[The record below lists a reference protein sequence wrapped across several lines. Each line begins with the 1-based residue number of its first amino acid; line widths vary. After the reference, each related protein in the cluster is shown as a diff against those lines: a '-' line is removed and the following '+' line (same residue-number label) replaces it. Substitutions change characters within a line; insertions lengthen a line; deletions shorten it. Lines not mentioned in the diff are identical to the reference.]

1 MAAVALR
8 DAGRDGHSAASFIL
22 NFLNSLAGLIP
33 FLPRGTI
40 VSRPIAGPRGEPTE
54 IMSNAFFYDL
64 LASVAERGRSMLKI
78 KPWPKDADNRV
89 DQLVA
94 DCRALVAG
102 QGEASGIALAA
113 EILGR
118 YRALDPADHGAFFRA
133 LADDFGPDR
142 ERVREAVASFGSDGD
157 EARLSEI
164 HYASEPRRH
173 ELFRRLNRAP
183 GGTAALVAMRA
194 DLIQLMN
201 QNPSLAI
208 VDRDFLH
215 LFGSWFNRGFLV
227 LRRID
232 WSSPAALLEKI
243 IRYEAVHEI
252 GDWDE
257 LRRRIDPAD
266 RRCYAFFHPRLVDEP
281 LIFVEVA
288 LTLGPPAAIAPLLA
302 EKRAHVAPDKA
313 RVAAFY
319 SISNCQRGLAGV
331 NFGNFLIKQVVEEIR
346 RELPAIETFVTLS
359 PVPGFR
365 AWLETTEDP
374 AIMAVKTV
382 ALQLAAED
390 PWPAP
395 GAAARLRAALEPL
408 AAYYFLK
415 ARRPDGR
422 VLDPVARFHLGN
434 GARLERID
442 WEGDLSPKGLAES
455 FGIMVNY
462 LYDLDEIE
470 RNHEAFVNRGQIAA
484 SAAVKKLVPAA
495 PSRLRAALPGALA
508 SNA

>member
-1 MAAVALR
+1 
-8 DAGRDGHSAASFIL
+8 
-22 NFLNSLAGLIP
+22 
-33 FLPRGTI
+33 
-40 VSRPIAGPRGEPTE
+40 
-54 IMSNAFFYDL
+54 MSNAFFYDL

-78 KPWPKDADNRV
+78 KPWPKDADNRA
-89 DQLVA
+89 DRLVA

-102 QGEASGIALAA
+102 RGEASGIALAA

-118 YRALDPADHGAFFRA
+118 YRALDPADHAAFFRA

-142 ERVREAVASFGSDGD
+142 ERVREAIASLGSDGD

-173 ELFRRLNRAP
+173 ELFRQLNRAP
-183 GGTAALVAMRA
+183 GGTATLVAMRA

-288 LTLGPPAAIAPLLA
+288 LTLTPPAAIAPLLA

-319 SISNCQRGLAGV
+319 SISNCQQGLAGV

-359 PVPGFR
+359 PVPGLR

-395 GAAARLRAALEPL
+395 GRSGQAARRARAA
-408 AAYYFLK
+408 
-415 ARRPDGR
+415 RRLLLP
-422 VLDPVARFHLGN
+422 
-434 GARLERID
+434 
-442 WEGDLSPKGLAES
+442 ES
-455 FGIMVNY
+455 
-462 LYDLDEIE
+462 
-470 RNHEAFVNRGQIAA
+470 
-484 SAAVKKLVPAA
+484 A
-495 PSRLRAALPGALA
+495 PSRWPGP
-508 SNA
+508 

>member
-1 MAAVALR
+1 
-8 DAGRDGHSAASFIL
+8 
-22 NFLNSLAGLIP
+22 
-33 FLPRGTI
+33 
-40 VSRPIAGPRGEPTE
+40 
-54 IMSNAFFYDL
+54 MSNAFFYDL
-64 LASVAERGRSMLKI
+64 LASIAERGRSVLKI
-78 KPWPKDADNRV
+78 KPWPKDGENRAES
-89 DQLVA
+89 LVET
-94 DCRALVAG
+94 CQALVAG
-102 QGEASGIALAA
+102 RGEASGVALAA
-113 EILGR
+113 EILRR
-118 YRALDPADHGAFFRA
+118 YRALDPSDHAAFFGA
-133 LADDFGPDR
+133 LAEEFGPDR
-142 ERVREAVASFGSDGD
+142 ERVMTAIANFGVNAD
-157 EARLSEI
+157 EAAASEI

-173 ELFRRLNRAP
+173 DLFRRLNRAP
-183 GGTAALVAMRA
+183 GGTAALVEMRA
-194 DLIQLMN
+194 DLLQLMN

-266 RRCYAFFHPRLVDEP
+266 RRCYAFFHPRLIDEP

-288 LTLGPPAAIAPLLA
+288 LTLAPPAAIAPLLA
-302 EKRAHVAPDKA
+302 EKRAQLAPNKA
-313 RVAAFY
+313 RAATFY

-346 RELPAIETFVTLS
+346 RELPAIEAFVTLS

-365 AWLETTEDP
+365 AWVETTEDP
-374 AIMAVKTV
+374 AV
-382 ALQLAAED
+382 APLKNAALSVAAD
-390 PWPAP
+390 DNWPAAP
-395 GAAARLRAALEPL
+395 NQAARLRAALEPL
-408 AAYYFLK
+408 AAHYFLK

-422 VLDPVARFHLGN
+422 VIDQVARFHLGN
-434 GARLERID
+434 GASLKRID
-442 WEGDLSPKGLAES
+442 WQGDLSPKGLAES
-455 FGIMVNY
+455 YGLMVNY

-484 SAAVKKLVPAA
+484 SSAVRKLAPAA
-495 PSRLRAALPGALA
+495 PSRLRAALPGALT
-508 SNA
+508 SSG

>member
-1 MAAVALR
+1 
-8 DAGRDGHSAASFIL
+8 
-22 NFLNSLAGLIP
+22 
-33 FLPRGTI
+33 
-40 VSRPIAGPRGEPTE
+40 
-54 IMSNAFFYDL
+54 MSNAFFYDL

-78 KPWPKDADNRV
+78 KPWPKDADSGV
-89 DQLVA
+89 DQLID
-94 DCRALVAG
+94 DCRALVEG
-102 QGEASGIALAA
+102 RGEASGVALAA
-113 EILGR
+113 EVIGR
-118 YRALDPADHGAFFRA
+118 YHGLDPSDHAAFFSA
-133 LADDFGPDR
+133 LAEDFGPDR
-142 ERVREAVASFGSDGD
+142 DRMRDAVAKFESDGD
-157 EARLSEI
+157 EAAASEI

-173 ELFRRLNRAP
+173 ELFRRINRAP
-183 GGTAALVAMRA
+183 GGTAALVEMRA
-194 DLIQLMN
+194 DLLQLMK
-201 QNPSLAI
+201 QNSSLVI
-208 VDRDFLH
+208 V
-215 LFGSWFNRGFLV
+215 NRVFLV
-227 LRRID
+227 FRRID

-243 IRYEAVHEI
+243 IRYETVHEI
-252 GDWDE
+252 GEWDE
-257 LRRRIDPAD
+257 LRRRVDPAD

-288 LTLGPPAAIAPLLA
+288 LTLTPPAAIAPLLA
-302 EKRAHVAPDKA
+302 EKRARVAPDKA

-319 SISNCQRGLAGV
+319 SISNCQQGLAGV

-359 PVPGFR
+359 PAPGFR

-374 AIMAVKTV
+374 AIASTRTA
-382 ALQLAAED
+382 ALALAAEGN
-390 PWPAP
+390 WPTP
-395 GAAARLRAALEPL
+395 GVAAKLRAMLEPL

-422 VLDPVARFHLGN
+422 VPDPVARFHLGN

-455 FGIMVNY
+455 YGIMVNY

-484 SAAVKKLVPAA
+484 SAAVKKLLPVT
-495 PSRLRAALPGALA
+495 PSRLRAALPSALA

>member
-1 MAAVALR
+1 
-8 DAGRDGHSAASFIL
+8 
-22 NFLNSLAGLIP
+22 
-33 FLPRGTI
+33 
-40 VSRPIAGPRGEPTE
+40 
-54 IMSNAFFYDL
+54 MSNAFFYDL

-78 KPWPKDADNRV
+78 KPWPKDADSRAES
-89 DQLVA
+89 LVES
-94 DCRALVAG
+94 CRALVEG
-102 QGEASGIALAA
+102 RGEASGVALAA

-142 ERVREAVASFGSDGD
+142 ERVMSAIANFGLDAD
-157 EARLSEI
+157 EAAASEI

-183 GGTAALVAMRA
+183 GGTAALVKMRG
-194 DLIQLMN
+194 DLLELVN

-232 WSSPAALLEKI
+232 WSSPATLLEKI

-252 GDWDE
+252 GDWEE

-288 LTLGPPAAIAPLLA
+288 LTISLPAAIAPLLA
-302 EKRAHVAPDKA
+302 EKRAHVAPEKA
-313 RVAAFY
+313 RAATFY

-346 RELPAIETFVTLS
+346 RELPAIESFVTLS

-374 AIMAVKTV
+374 GIASMKSA

-390 PWPAP
+390 NWPTP
-395 GAAARLRAALEPL
+395 GAAAKLRAALEPL

-462 LYDLDEIE
+462 LYDLEEIE

-484 SAAVKKLVPAA
+484 SAAVKKLVPTGQ
-495 PSRLRAALPGALA
+495 SRLRAALPGALA
-508 SNA
+508 SSA

>member
-1 MAAVALR
+1 
-8 DAGRDGHSAASFIL
+8 
-22 NFLNSLAGLIP
+22 
-33 FLPRGTI
+33 
-40 VSRPIAGPRGEPTE
+40 
-54 IMSNAFFYDL
+54 MSNAFFYDL

-89 DQLVA
+89 EQLLE

-102 QGEASGIALAA
+102 RGEASGVALAA

-118 YRALDPADHGAFFRA
+118 YRALDPSDHAAFFRA
-133 LADDFGPDR
+133 LADDFGPER
-142 ERVREAVASFGSDGD
+142 ERLIAAIADFGPDGD
-157 EARLSEI
+157 EEAASEI

-183 GGTAALVAMRA
+183 GGTAALVGMRA
-194 DLIQLMN
+194 DLLQLVN
-201 QNPSLAI
+201 QNPSLAV

-243 IRYEAVHEI
+243 MRYEAVHEI
-252 GDWDE
+252 GDWEE

-288 LTLGPPAAIAPLLA
+288 LTLSLPPAIAPLLA

-365 AWLETTEDP
+365 AWLETTEDQAIAP
-374 AIMAVKTV
+374 ARSA

-390 PWPAP
+390 DWPAP
-395 GAAARLRAALEPL
+395 GVAAKLRAALEPL

-434 GARLERID
+434 GARLERIN

-455 FGIMVNY
+455 FGVMVNY

-470 RNHEAFVNRGQIAA
+470 RNHEAFVNRVEIAA
-484 SAAVKKLVPAA
+484 SPAVKKLVPSG
-495 PSRLRAALPGALA
+495 PSRLRAALPGAMT
-508 SNA
+508 SNGPRIERAVPPPSPREI

>member
-1 MAAVALR
+1 
-8 DAGRDGHSAASFIL
+8 
-22 NFLNSLAGLIP
+22 
-33 FLPRGTI
+33 
-40 VSRPIAGPRGEPTE
+40 
-54 IMSNAFFYDL
+54 MSNAFFYDL
-64 LASVAERGRSMLKI
+64 LASIAERGRSVLKI
-78 KPWPKDADNRV
+78 KPWPKDGENRAES
-89 DQLVA
+89 LVET
-94 DCRALVAG
+94 CQALVAG
-102 QGEASGIALAA
+102 RGEASGVALAA
-113 EILGR
+113 EILRR
-118 YRALDPADHGAFFRA
+118 YRALDPSDHAAFFGA
-133 LADDFGPDR
+133 LAEEFGPDR
-142 ERVREAVASFGSDGD
+142 ERVMTAIANFGVNAD
-157 EARLSEI
+157 EAAASEI

-173 ELFRRLNRAP
+173 DLFRRLNRAP
-183 GGTAALVAMRA
+183 GGTAALVEMRA
-194 DLIQLMN
+194 DLLQLMN

-266 RRCYAFFHPRLVDEP
+266 RRCYAFFHPRLIDEP

-288 LTLGPPAAIAPLLA
+288 LTLAPPAAIAPLLA
-302 EKRAHVAPDKA
+302 EKRAQLAPNKA
-313 RVAAFY
+313 RAATFY

-346 RELPAIETFVTLS
+346 RELPAIEAFVTLS

-365 AWLETTEDP
+365 AWVETTEDP
-374 AIMAVKTV
+374 AV
-382 ALQLAAED
+382 APLKNAALSVAAD
-390 PWPAP
+390 DNWPAAP
-395 GAAARLRAALEPL
+395 NQAARLRAALEPL
-408 AAYYFLK
+408 AAHYFLK

-422 VLDPVARFHLGN
+422 VIDQVARFHLGN
-434 GARLERID
+434 GASLKRID
-442 WEGDLSPKGLAES
+442 WQGDLSPKGLAES
-455 FGIMVNY
+455 YGLMVNY

-484 SAAVKKLVPAA
+484 SSAVRKLAPAA
-495 PSRLRAALPGALA
+495 PSRLRAALPGALT

>member
-1 MAAVALR
+1 
-8 DAGRDGHSAASFIL
+8 
-22 NFLNSLAGLIP
+22 
-33 FLPRGTI
+33 
-40 VSRPIAGPRGEPTE
+40 
-54 IMSNAFFYDL
+54 MSNAFFYDL

-78 KPWPKDADNRV
+78 KPWPKDADKSV
-89 DQLVA
+89 EQLID
-94 DCRALVAG
+94 DCRALVEG
-102 QGEASGIALAA
+102 RGEASGVALAA
-113 EILGR
+113 EVIGR
-118 YRALDPADHGAFFRA
+118 YRALDPSDHVAFFTA
-133 LADDFGPDR
+133 LADNFGPDR
-142 ERVREAVASFGSDGD
+142 DRVRDAVAKFESDDD
-157 EARLSEI
+157 EAAASEI

-173 ELFRRLNRAP
+173 ELFRRINRAP
-183 GGTAALVAMRA
+183 GGTAALVGMRA
-194 DLIQLMN
+194 DLLQLLN
-201 QNPSLAI
+201 RNPLLAI

-252 GDWDE
+252 GDWDD

-266 RRCYAFFHPRLVDEP
+266 RRCYAFFHPRLIDEP

-288 LTLGPPAAIAPLLA
+288 LTVASPAAIAPLLA
-302 EKRAHVAPDKA
+302 EKRTHVAPEKA
-313 RVAAFY
+313 RVASFY
-319 SISNCQRGLAGV
+319 SISNCQQGLARV
-331 NFGNFLIKQVVEEIR
+331 NFGNFLIKQVVEEMR

-365 AWLETTEDP
+365 TWLETTEDP
-374 AIMAVKTV
+374 AITPLKNA
-382 ALQLAAED
+382 ALQLAVED
-390 PWPAP
+390 NWPTH
-395 GAAARLRAALEPL
+395 GVAAKLRAALEPL

-434 GARLERID
+434 GARLERIN

-462 LYDLDEIE
+462 LYNLDEIE

-484 SAAVKKLVPAA
+484 SAAVKKLLPTA

-508 SNA
+508 SSA